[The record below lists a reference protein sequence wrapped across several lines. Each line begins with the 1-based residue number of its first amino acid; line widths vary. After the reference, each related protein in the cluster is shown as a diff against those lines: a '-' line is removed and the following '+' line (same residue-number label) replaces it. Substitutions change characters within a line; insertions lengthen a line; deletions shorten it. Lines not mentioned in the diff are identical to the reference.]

1 LQRPRYNPRLT
12 QPNQTSASIGV
23 QRPLGE
29 RLLALAALFLKL
41 GAISFGGPAAAIGM
55 MQDEVVRK
63 RQWVTQQE
71 YLDMLGVTNL
81 IPGPNSTEM
90 AINVG
95 FARAGW
101 AGLAVAGASFIV
113 PAALITAAVAWAY
126 VRFGA
131 LPLAESLLAGIKPA
145 VIAVIVIAV
154 WRLGKIAV
162 RDAWLGVL
170 GALALAAFL
179 LKLGP
184 LSILLG
190 GGVIGM
196 VVAQI
201 NRQRLGKSSDTTKLS
216 VSLFLLKKTLLLPIL
231 LPGAMVATGGVP
243 ELKRV
248 PLARLGWFF
257 LKVGAVLYGGGYVLF
272 AFVDQGLVRDHH
284 WLTQKQVL
292 DAIAIGQFTP
302 GPVLSTATFI
312 GYLLGGAWG
321 AVVATIAIFLPSFFY
336 VAALGPILPRL
347 RRSAWVAAFLDSVN
361 VCAVAL
367 MAGVTIRLAGD
378 ALRGWAMWAI
388 GATALAV
395 LWKWKINP
403 AWVVL
408 GGGLAGLVLA
418 ATK

>member
-1 LQRPRYNPRLT
+1 MT
-12 QPNQTSASIGV
+12 QPDQQPASIGLET
-23 QRPLGE
+23 PLAE
-29 RLLALAALFLKL
+29 RLRALTVLFLKL
-41 GAISFGGPAAAIGM
+41 GAISFGGPAAAIGL

-63 RQWVTQQE
+63 RQWLTQQQ
-71 YLDMLGVTNL
+71 YLDMLGLTNL

-90 AINVG
+90 AISVG

-113 PAALITAAVAWAY
+113 PATLITAALAWAY

-131 LPLAESLLAGIKPA
+131 LSLSQSLLAGVKPA
-145 VIAVIVIAV
+145 VIAVIAIAV

-162 RDAWLGVL
+162 HNAWLGVL
-170 GALALAAFL
+170 GVAALAMFLMKLSPLLILA
-179 LKLGP
+179 
-184 LSILLG
+184 G
-190 GGVIGM
+190 GGLIGM
-196 VVAQI
+196 VAKQVHGL
-201 NRQRLGKSSDTTKLS
+201 QRGASSHGS
-216 VSLFLLKKTLLLPIL
+216 NPSAAMILLKKSFLLRGLLPSAML
-231 LPGAMVATGGVP
+231 AAAGLPVTR
-243 ELKRV
+243 RV

-272 AFVDQGLVRDHH
+272 AFIEQGLVRDHH
-284 WLTQKQVL
+284 WLTQQQVL

-321 AVVATIAIFLPSFFY
+321 AVIATVAIFLPSFFY
-336 VAALGPILPRL
+336 VAALGPVLPRL
-347 RRSAWVAAFLDSVN
+347 RRSSWIAAFLDSVN

-367 MAGVTIRLAGD
+367 MAGVLVKLGGD
-378 ALRGWAMWAI
+378 ALRGWPMWVIA
-388 GATALAV
+388 AAALAV

-408 GGGLAGLVLA
+408 GGALVGLLLL
-418 ATK
+418 

>member
-1 LQRPRYNPRLT
+1 LT

-23 QRPLGE
+23 QSPLGE

-126 VRFGA
+126 VRFGT

-216 VSLFLLKKTLLLPIL
+216 VSLSLLKKTLLLPIL

-248 PLARLGWFF
+248 SLARLSWFF